1 MIKVKGK
8 NAITLI
14 ALVITIVIMLLLA
27 AIVIQMAIG
36 ENGLF
41 VKTIQAKKEQEKAE
55 LYDTAKLSY
64 ANLKVKALENGQPE
78 PQVELALSTIEFRD
92 KYNIVGDDITDKKGE
107 KIDTKEN
114 VLKAITGTTSSG
126 SISTSPGGSSTET
139 GTAIPEESTPKPP
152 WNKEVGGVRIEEKDK
167 DSTVI
172 KLKVPRE
179 KAIITFRGEFEVNGV
194 KKTNGFGKEE
204 EFAVGEYIVKSKEMN
219 GFSILNNRN
228 ADFEIEILQ
237 WGKESEYEI
246 YIFELHNV
254 TKIYEPE
261 PDKVSVQYV
270 NGKFTEIPE
279 WIFSKKKT
287 SKKMSS
293 FKRCEKI
300 TSIPENLFKNNIEAE
315 EFVDTFAGCK
325 NITTI
330 PENLFKH
337 NTKATR
343 FDFTFAG
350 CEKITSIPENL
361 FTHNVEVQ
369 SFRSAFANCHSI
381 INIPE
386 KLFRHNSEARTF
398 EGVFG
403 NCINLKNIP
412 EDLFRYNI
420 LAGDFSR
427 AFSGTSIT
435 NIPENLFKYNTKAE
449 TFSGTFDR
457 CINLINIPENL
468 FKYNIEAEKFDN
480 IFSYCTKL
488 VQIPENLFRYNT
500 KINNFYSAF
509 IYCSK
514 INNIPNNII
523 TKAKV
528 VKENGGDVGSMFF
541 GCSNATNYNSLPGY
555 MR

>member
-36 ENGLF
+36 ENGLV
-41 VKTIQAKKEQEKAE
+41 VKTIQAKKEQAKAE

-92 KYNIVGDDITDKKGE
+92 KYNIVGDDITDKTGE

-139 GTAIPEESTPKPP
+139 GTTIPEESTPKPP
-152 WNKEVGGVRIEEKDK
+152 WNKEVDGVRIEEKDK

-279 WIFSKKKT
+279 WLFSKKIT

-293 FKRCEKI
+293 FKGCQNI
-300 TSIPENLFKNNIEAE
+300 TSIPENLFKNNVKAE
-315 EFVDTFAGCK
+315 QFDSTFAYCK
-325 NITTI
+325 NII
-330 PENLFKH
+330 
-337 NTKATR
+337 
-343 FDFTFAG
+343 
-350 CEKITSIPENL
+350 S
-361 FTHNVEVQ
+361 
-369 SFRSAFANCHSI
+369 
-381 INIPE
+381 
-386 KLFRHNSEARTF
+386 
-398 EGVFG
+398 
-403 NCINLKNIP
+403 
-412 EDLFRYNI
+412 
-420 LAGDFSR
+420 
-427 AFSGTSIT
+427 
-435 NIPENLFKYNTKAE
+435 IPENLFKYNTKAIRFE
-449 TFSGTFDR
+449 GTFVG
-457 CINLINIPENL
+457 CEKITEIPENLFKNNLEVQSFRHLFSNCNSIRNIPENLFRYNTNAIIFYGVFGGSENITSIPENLFRYNILARDFSYAFQAAAITNIPENL
-468 FKYNIEAEKFDN
+468 FKYNIEAERFDH
-480 IFSYCTKL
+480 IFTYCIKL
-488 VQIPENLFRYNT
+488 VQIPENLFKYNI
-500 KINNFYSAF
+500 KINSFNSAF
-509 IYCSK
+509 SYCSK

-523 TKAKV
+523 IKAKT
-528 VKENGGDVGSMFF
+528 VKENDGNVDKMFF
-541 GCSNATNYNSLPGY
+541 GCTNATNYYILPEY
-555 MR
+555 IR

>member
-36 ENGLF
+36 ENGLV
-41 VKTIQAKKEQEKAE
+41 VKTIQAKKEQAKAE

-139 GTAIPEESTPKPP
+139 GTTIPEESTPKPP
-152 WNKEVGGVRIEEKDK
+152 WNKEVDGVRIEEKDK

-279 WIFSKKKT
+279 WLFSKKIT

-293 FKRCEKI
+293 FKGCQNI
-300 TSIPENLFKNNIEAE
+300 TSIPENLFKNNVKAE
-315 EFVDTFAGCK
+315 QFDSTFAYCK
-325 NITTI
+325 NII
-330 PENLFKH
+330 
-337 NTKATR
+337 
-343 FDFTFAG
+343 
-350 CEKITSIPENL
+350 S
-361 FTHNVEVQ
+361 
-369 SFRSAFANCHSI
+369 
-381 INIPE
+381 
-386 KLFRHNSEARTF
+386 
-398 EGVFG
+398 
-403 NCINLKNIP
+403 
-412 EDLFRYNI
+412 
-420 LAGDFSR
+420 
-427 AFSGTSIT
+427 
-435 NIPENLFKYNTKAE
+435 IPENLFKYNTKAIRFE
-449 TFSGTFDR
+449 GTFVG
-457 CINLINIPENL
+457 CEKITEIPENLFKNNLEVQSFRHLFSNCNSIRNIPENLFRYNTNAIIFYGVFGGSENITSIPENL
-468 FKYNIEAEKFDN
+468 FKYNI
-480 IFSYCTKL
+480 
-488 VQIPENLFRYNT
+488 
-500 KINNFYSAF
+500 KINSFNSAF
-509 IYCSK
+509 SYCSK

-523 TKAKV
+523 IKAKT
-528 VKENGGDVGSMFF
+528 VKENDGNVDKMFF
-541 GCSNATNYNSLPGY
+541 GCTNATNYYILPEY
-555 MR
+555 IR

>member
-139 GTAIPEESTPKPP
+139 GTTIPEESTPKPP

-300 TSIPENLFKNNIEAE
+300 TS
-315 EFVDTFAGCK
+315 
-325 NITTI
+325 I

>member
-36 ENGLF
+36 ENGLV
-41 VKTIQAKKEQEKAE
+41 VKTIQAKKEQAKAE

-64 ANLKVKALENGQPE
+64 TNLKVKALENGQPE
-78 PQVELALSTIEFRD
+78 PQVELALSTTEFRD
-92 KYNIVGDDITDKKGE
+92 KYDIVGDDITDKKGE

-114 VLKAITGTTSSG
+114 VLKIITGTTSSG
-126 SISTSPGGSSTET
+126 STPTPPGGTTPPS
-139 GTAIPEESTPKPP
+139 GTTTPEESAPKPP

-179 KAIITFRGEFEVNGV
+179 KAIITVRGEFEVNGV

-237 WGKESEYEI
+237 WGKESKYEI

-279 WIFSKKKT
+279 WLFSKKKT

-293 FKRCEKI
+293 FKGCENI
-300 TSIPENLFKNNIEAE
+300 TSIPENLFKNNVEAE
-315 EFVDTFAGCK
+315 QFENTFAGCK

-337 NTKATR
+337 NTKAIR
-343 FDFTFAG
+343 FEGTFAG

-386 KLFRHNSEARTF
+386 
-398 EGVFG
+398 
-403 NCINLKNIP
+403 
-412 EDLFRYNI
+412 
-420 LAGDFSR
+420 
-427 AFSGTSIT
+427 
-435 NIPENLFKYNTKAE
+435 
-449 TFSGTFDR
+449 
-457 CINLINIPENL
+457 
-468 FKYNIEAEKFDN
+468 
-480 IFSYCTKL
+480 
-488 VQIPENLFRYNT
+488 NLFRYNT
-500 KINNFYSAF
+500 KINSFYSSF
-509 IYCSK
+509 SYCSK
-514 INNIPNNII
+514 INNIPNSII
-523 TKAKV
+523 NKAKA
-528 VKENGGDVGSMFF
+528 VKENGGNTDKMFF
-541 GCSNATNYNSLPGY
+541 GCTNATNYYALPEY

>member
-1 MIKVKGK
+1 MKKMK
-8 NAITLI
+8 NNNAVTLV

-27 AIVIQMAIG
+27 AIVIQMALG
-36 ENGLF
+36 ENGLV
-41 VKTIQAKKEQEKAE
+41 VKTIQAKKEQAKAE
-55 LYDTAKLSY
+55 LYDTAKRSY
-64 ANLKVKALENGQPE
+64 ADLKLKALGSRKPE
-78 PQVELALSTIEFRD
+78 PEAHMALATVEFRD
-92 KYNIVGDDITDKKGE
+92 KYDVVGDYITDKKGE

-114 VLKAITGTTSSG
+114 VLKAITEKTSSESTPSTSDGGTTTPS
-126 SISTSPGGSSTET
+126 ET
-139 GTAIPEESTPKPP
+139 TTPEESTPKTP

-167 DSTVI
+167 DSMVI
-172 KLKVPRE
+172 KLKVLRE
-179 KAIITFRGEFEVNGV
+179 KAIIRIGGEFELNGV
-194 KKTNGFGKEE
+194 KKTNGNGKEE
-204 EFAVGEYIVKSKEMN
+204 EFAVGEYVISTKEIFDFFISDN
-219 GFSILNNRN
+219 WGN
-228 ADFEIEILQ
+228 DFEIEILQ
-237 WGKESEYEI
+237 WGKQQTYVK
-246 YIFELHNV
+246 LHNV
-254 TKIYEPE
+254 IKIYEPE
-261 PDKVSVQYV
+261 PDKMSVQYA

-279 WIFSKKKT
+279 WLFSKKKT

-293 FKRCEKI
+293 FKGCENI
-300 TSIPENLFKNNIEAE
+300 TSIPENLFKNNVEAQSFE
-315 EFVDTFAGCK
+315 DTFAGCK
-325 NITTI
+325 NITSI
-330 PENLFKH
+330 PENLFKY
-337 NTKATR
+337 NTKAIR
-343 FDFTFAG
+343 FYAIFAG

-386 KLFRHNSEARTF
+386 KLFRHNSEVRTF

-412 EDLFRYNI
+412 EDLFRYNT
-420 LAGDFSR
+420 LVRDFSS
-427 AFSGTSIT
+427 AFSGNSIT

-514 INNIPNNII
+514 INNIPNSIVDL
-523 TKAKV
+523 AKR
-528 VKENGGDVGSMFF
+528 VKENGGDITAMFF
-541 GCSNATNYNSLPGY
+541 GCTNATNYNSLPEY
-555 MR
+555 MRP

>member
-36 ENGLF
+36 ENGLV
-41 VKTIQAKKEQEKAE
+41 VKTIQAKKEQAKAE

-78 PQVELALSTIEFRD
+78 PQVELALSTSEFRD

-139 GTAIPEESTPKPP
+139 GTTIPEESTPKPP
-152 WNKEVGGVRIEEKDK
+152 WNKEVDGVRIEEKDK

-279 WIFSKKKT
+279 WLFSKKIT

-293 FKRCEKI
+293 FKGCQNI
-300 TSIPENLFKNNIEAE
+300 TSIPENLFKNNVKAE
-315 EFVDTFAGCK
+315 QFDSTFAYCK
-325 NITTI
+325 NII
-330 PENLFKH
+330 
-337 NTKATR
+337 
-343 FDFTFAG
+343 
-350 CEKITSIPENL
+350 S
-361 FTHNVEVQ
+361 
-369 SFRSAFANCHSI
+369 
-381 INIPE
+381 
-386 KLFRHNSEARTF
+386 
-398 EGVFG
+398 
-403 NCINLKNIP
+403 
-412 EDLFRYNI
+412 
-420 LAGDFSR
+420 
-427 AFSGTSIT
+427 
-435 NIPENLFKYNTKAE
+435 IPENLFKYNTKAIRFE
-449 TFSGTFDR
+449 GTFVG
-457 CINLINIPENL
+457 CEKITEIPENLFKNNLEVQSFRHLFSNCNSIRNIPENLFRYNTNAIIFYGVFGGSENITSIPENLFRYNILARDFSYAFQAAAITNIPENL
-468 FKYNIEAEKFDN
+468 FKYNIEAERFDH
-480 IFSYCTKL
+480 IFTYCIKL
-488 VQIPENLFRYNT
+488 VQIPENLFKYNI
-500 KINNFYSAF
+500 KINSFNSAF
-509 IYCSK
+509 SYCSK

-523 TKAKV
+523 IKAKT
-528 VKENGGDVGSMFF
+528 VKENDGNVDKMFF
-541 GCSNATNYNSLPGY
+541 GCTNATNYYILPEY
-555 MR
+555 IR

>member
-36 ENGLF
+36 ENGLV
-41 VKTIQAKKEQEKAE
+41 VKTIQTKKEQAKAE
-55 LYDTAKLSY
+55 LYDNAKLSY

-139 GTAIPEESTPKPP
+139 GTTIPEESTPKPP
-152 WNKEVGGVRIEEKDK
+152 WNKEVCGVRIEEKDK

-300 TSIPENLFKNNIEAE
+300 TSIPENLF
-315 EFVDTFAGCK
+315 
-325 NITTI
+325 
-330 PENLFKH
+330 
-337 NTKATR
+337 
-343 FDFTFAG
+343 
-350 CEKITSIPENL
+350 
-361 FTHNVEVQ
+361 THNVEVQ
-369 SFRSAFANCHSI
+369 SFRSTFANCHSI
-381 INIPE
+381 TNIPE
-386 KLFRHNSEARTF
+386 NLFRYNNEVRVFEGIFGVCKNISSIPENLFRH
-398 EGVFG
+398 
-403 NCINLKNIP
+403 
-412 EDLFRYNI
+412 NI
-420 LAGDFSR
+420 LAGDFR
-427 AFSGTSIT
+427 NVFSGTNISRIPENLFKYNVKAQNFSDSFSRCINLT
-435 NIPENLFKYNTKAE
+435 NIPENLFKYNV
-449 TFSGTFDR
+449 
-457 CINLINIPENL
+457 
-468 FKYNIEAEKFDN
+468 EAEKFDN

-528 VKENGGDVGSMFF
+528 VKENGGDVGAMFF

>member
-36 ENGLF
+36 ENGLI
-41 VKTIQAKKEQEKAE
+41 VKTIQAKKEQAKAE

-64 ANLKVKALENGQPE
+64 ANLKVKAVENGQPE
-78 PQVELALSTIEFRD
+78 PQVELALSTTEFRD

-114 VLKAITGTTSSG
+114 VLKAITGITSSG
-126 SISTSPGGSSTET
+126 STPTPPGGSSTET
-139 GTAIPEESTPKPP
+139 GTTTPEESTPKPP

-167 DSTVI
+167 DNTVI

-179 KAIITFRGEFEVNGV
+179 KAIITIRGEFEVNGV
-194 KKTNGFGKEE
+194 KKTNSVHKEE
-204 EFAVGEYIVKSKEMN
+204 EFAVGEYIIKSKIMN
-219 GFSILNNRN
+219 GFSISNDRN

-293 FKRCEKI
+293 FKGCQNI
-300 TSIPENLFKNNIEAE
+300 TSIPENLFKNNVKAE
-315 EFVDTFAGCK
+315 QFYSTFAYCK
-325 NITTI
+325 NII
-330 PENLFKH
+330 
-337 NTKATR
+337 
-343 FDFTFAG
+343 
-350 CEKITSIPENL
+350 S
-361 FTHNVEVQ
+361 
-369 SFRSAFANCHSI
+369 
-381 INIPE
+381 
-386 KLFRHNSEARTF
+386 
-398 EGVFG
+398 
-403 NCINLKNIP
+403 
-412 EDLFRYNI
+412 
-420 LAGDFSR
+420 
-427 AFSGTSIT
+427 
-435 NIPENLFKYNTKAE
+435 IPENLFKYNTKAIRFE
-449 TFSGTFDR
+449 GTFAG
-457 CINLINIPENL
+457 CEKITNIPENLFRYNILARDFSYAFQAVAITNIPENL
-468 FKYNIEAEKFDN
+468 FKYNIEAERFDH
-480 IFSYCTKL
+480 IFTYCIKL
-488 VQIPENLFRYNT
+488 IQIPENLFRYNT
-500 KINNFYSAF
+500 KINDFHSSF
-509 IYCSK
+509 SYCSK

-523 TKAKV
+523 TKAKT
-528 VKENGGDVGSMFF
+528 VKENGGNVDKMFF
-541 GCSNATNYNSLPGY
+541 GCSNATNYYTLPEY
-555 MR
+555 IR

>member
-36 ENGLF
+36 ENGLV
-41 VKTIQAKKEQEKAE
+41 VKTIQAKKEQAKAE

-139 GTAIPEESTPKPP
+139 GTTIPEESTPKPP
-152 WNKEVGGVRIEEKDK
+152 WNKEVDGVRIEEKDK

-279 WIFSKKKT
+279 WLFSKKIT

-293 FKRCEKI
+293 FKGCQNI
-300 TSIPENLFKNNIEAE
+300 TSIPENLFRYNTNAII
-315 EFVDTFAGCK
+315 FYGVFGGS
-325 NITTI
+325 
-330 PENLFKH
+330 EN
-337 NTKATR
+337 
-343 FDFTFAG
+343 
-350 CEKITSIPENL
+350 ITSIPENL
-361 FTHNVEVQ
+361 F
-369 SFRSAFANCHSI
+369 
-381 INIPE
+381 
-386 KLFRHNSEARTF
+386 
-398 EGVFG
+398 
-403 NCINLKNIP
+403 
-412 EDLFRYNI
+412 RYNI
-420 LAGDFSR
+420 LARDFSY
-427 AFSGTSIT
+427 AFQAAAIT
-435 NIPENLFKYNTKAE
+435 
-449 TFSGTFDR
+449 
-457 CINLINIPENL
+457 NIPENL
-468 FKYNIEAEKFDN
+468 FKYNIEAERFDH
-480 IFSYCTKL
+480 IFTYCIKL
-488 VQIPENLFRYNT
+488 VQIPENLFKYNI
-500 KINNFYSAF
+500 KINSFNSAF
-509 IYCSK
+509 SYCSK

-523 TKAKV
+523 IKAKT
-528 VKENGGDVGSMFF
+528 VKENDGNVDKMFF
-541 GCSNATNYNSLPGY
+541 GCTNATNYYILPEY
-555 MR
+555 IR

>member
-36 ENGLF
+36 ENGLV
-41 VKTIQAKKEQEKAE
+41 VKTIQAKKEQAKAE

-78 PQVELALSTIEFRD
+78 PQVELALSTTEFRD

-139 GTAIPEESTPKPP
+139 GTTIPEESTPKPP
-152 WNKEVGGVRIEEKDK
+152 WNKEVDGVRIEEKDK

-279 WIFSKKKT
+279 WLFSKKIT

-293 FKRCEKI
+293 FKGCQNI
-300 TSIPENLFKNNIEAE
+300 TSIPENLFKNNVKAE
-315 EFVDTFAGCK
+315 QFDSTFAYCK
-325 NITTI
+325 NII
-330 PENLFKH
+330 
-337 NTKATR
+337 
-343 FDFTFAG
+343 
-350 CEKITSIPENL
+350 S
-361 FTHNVEVQ
+361 
-369 SFRSAFANCHSI
+369 
-381 INIPE
+381 
-386 KLFRHNSEARTF
+386 
-398 EGVFG
+398 
-403 NCINLKNIP
+403 
-412 EDLFRYNI
+412 
-420 LAGDFSR
+420 
-427 AFSGTSIT
+427 
-435 NIPENLFKYNTKAE
+435 IPENLFKYNTKAIRFE
-449 TFSGTFDR
+449 GTFVG
-457 CINLINIPENL
+457 CEKITEIPENLFKNNLEVQSFRHLFSNCNSIRNIPENLFRYNTNAIIFYGVFGGSENITSIPENLFRYNILARDFSYAFQAAAITNIPENL
-468 FKYNIEAEKFDN
+468 FKYNIEAERFDH
-480 IFSYCTKL
+480 IFTYCIKL
-488 VQIPENLFRYNT
+488 VQIPENLFKYNI
-500 KINNFYSAF
+500 KINSFNSAF
-509 IYCSK
+509 SYCSK

-523 TKAKV
+523 IKAKT
-528 VKENGGDVGSMFF
+528 VKENDGNVDKMFF
-541 GCSNATNYNSLPGY
+541 GCTNATNYYILPEY
-555 MR
+555 IR

>member
-36 ENGLF
+36 ENGLI
-41 VKTIQAKKEQEKAE
+41 VKTIQAKKEQAKAE

-64 ANLKVKALENGQPE
+64 ANLKVKAVENGQPE
-78 PQVELALSTIEFRD
+78 PQVELALSTTEFRD

-126 SISTSPGGSSTET
+126 STPTPPGGSSTET
-139 GTAIPEESTPKPP
+139 GTTTPEESTPKPP

-167 DSTVI
+167 DNTVI

-179 KAIITFRGEFEVNGV
+179 KAIITIRGEFEVNEV
-194 KKTNGFGKEE
+194 KKTNSVHKEE
-204 EFAVGEYIVKSKEMN
+204 EFAVGEYIIKSKIMN
-219 GFSILNNRN
+219 GFSISNDRN

-293 FKRCEKI
+293 FKGCQNI
-300 TSIPENLFKNNIEAE
+300 TSIPENLFKNNVKAE
-315 EFVDTFAGCK
+315 QFYSTFAYCK
-325 NITTI
+325 NIISI
-330 PENLFKH
+330 PENLFKY
-337 NTKATR
+337 NTKAIR
-343 FDFTFAG
+343 FEGTFAG

-361 FTHNVEVQ
+361 F
-369 SFRSAFANCHSI
+369 
-381 INIPE
+381 
-386 KLFRHNSEARTF
+386 
-398 EGVFG
+398 
-403 NCINLKNIP
+403 
-412 EDLFRYNI
+412 RYNI
-420 LAGDFSR
+420 LARDFSY
-427 AFSGTSIT
+427 AFQAVAIT
-435 NIPENLFKYNTKAE
+435 
-449 TFSGTFDR
+449 
-457 CINLINIPENL
+457 NIPENL
-468 FKYNIEAEKFDN
+468 FKYNIEAERFDH
-480 IFSYCTKL
+480 IFTYCIKL
-488 VQIPENLFRYNT
+488 IQIPENLFRYNT
-500 KINNFYSAF
+500 KINDFHSSF
-509 IYCSK
+509 SYCSK

-523 TKAKV
+523 TKAKT
-528 VKENGGDVGSMFF
+528 VKENGGNVDKMFF
-541 GCSNATNYNSLPGY
+541 GCSNATNYYTLPEY
-555 MR
+555 IR

>member
-1 MIKVKGK
+1 MIKKDIRDNILFLIFQRENSK
-8 NAITLI
+8 TLI

-36 ENGLF
+36 ENGLV
-41 VKTIQAKKEQEKAE
+41 VKTIQAKKEQAKAE

-139 GTAIPEESTPKPP
+139 GTTIPEESTPKPP
-152 WNKEVGGVRIEEKDK
+152 WNKEVDGVRIEEKDK

-279 WIFSKKKT
+279 WLFSKKIT

-293 FKRCEKI
+293 FKGCQNI
-300 TSIPENLFKNNIEAE
+300 TSIPENLFKNNVKAE
-315 EFVDTFAGCK
+315 QFDSTFAYCK
-325 NITTI
+325 NII
-330 PENLFKH
+330 
-337 NTKATR
+337 
-343 FDFTFAG
+343 
-350 CEKITSIPENL
+350 S
-361 FTHNVEVQ
+361 
-369 SFRSAFANCHSI
+369 
-381 INIPE
+381 
-386 KLFRHNSEARTF
+386 
-398 EGVFG
+398 
-403 NCINLKNIP
+403 
-412 EDLFRYNI
+412 
-420 LAGDFSR
+420 
-427 AFSGTSIT
+427 
-435 NIPENLFKYNTKAE
+435 IPENLFKYNTKAIRFE
-449 TFSGTFDR
+449 GTFVG
-457 CINLINIPENL
+457 CEKITEIPENLFKNNLEVQSFRHLFSNCNSIRNIPENLFRYNTNAIIFYGVFGGSENITSIPENLFRYNILARDFSYAFQAAAITNIPENL
-468 FKYNIEAEKFDN
+468 FKYNIEAERFDH
-480 IFSYCTKL
+480 IFTYCIKL
-488 VQIPENLFRYNT
+488 VQIPENLFKYNI
-500 KINNFYSAF
+500 KINSFNSAF
-509 IYCSK
+509 SYCSK

-523 TKAKV
+523 IKAKT
-528 VKENGGDVGSMFF
+528 VKENDGNVDKMFF
-541 GCSNATNYNSLPGY
+541 GCTNATNYYILPEY
-555 MR
+555 IR

>member
-36 ENGLF
+36 ENGLI
-41 VKTIQAKKEQEKAE
+41 VKTIQAKKEQAKAE

-64 ANLKVKALENGQPE
+64 ANLKVKAVENGQPE
-78 PQVELALSTIEFRD
+78 PQVELALSTTEFRD

-126 SISTSPGGSSTET
+126 STPTPPGGSSTET
-139 GTAIPEESTPKPP
+139 GTTTPEESTPKPP

-167 DSTVI
+167 DNTVI

-179 KAIITFRGEFEVNGV
+179 KAIITIRGEFEVNGV
-194 KKTNGFGKEE
+194 KKTNSVHKEE
-204 EFAVGEYIVKSKEMN
+204 EFAVGEYIIKSKIMN
-219 GFSILNNRN
+219 GFSISNDRN

-293 FKRCEKI
+293 FKGCQNI
-300 TSIPENLFKNNIEAE
+300 TSIPENLFKNNVKAE
-315 EFVDTFAGCK
+315 QFYSTFAYCK
-325 NITTI
+325 NIISI
-330 PENLFKH
+330 PENLFKY
-337 NTKATR
+337 NTKAIR
-343 FDFTFAG
+343 FEGTFAG

-361 FTHNVEVQ
+361 F
-369 SFRSAFANCHSI
+369 
-381 INIPE
+381 
-386 KLFRHNSEARTF
+386 
-398 EGVFG
+398 
-403 NCINLKNIP
+403 
-412 EDLFRYNI
+412 RYNI
-420 LAGDFSR
+420 LARDFSY
-427 AFSGTSIT
+427 AFQAVAIT
-435 NIPENLFKYNTKAE
+435 
-449 TFSGTFDR
+449 
-457 CINLINIPENL
+457 NIPENL
-468 FKYNIEAEKFDN
+468 FKYNIEAERFDH
-480 IFSYCTKL
+480 IFTYCIKL
-488 VQIPENLFRYNT
+488 IQIPENLFRYNT
-500 KINNFYSAF
+500 KINDFHSSF
-509 IYCSK
+509 SYCSK

-523 TKAKV
+523 TKAKT
-528 VKENGGDVGSMFF
+528 VKENGGNVDKMFF
-541 GCSNATNYNSLPGY
+541 GCSNATNYYTLPEY
-555 MR
+555 IR

>member
-36 ENGLF
+36 ENGLV
-41 VKTIQAKKEQEKAE
+41 VKTIQAKKEQAKAE

-139 GTAIPEESTPKPP
+139 GTTIPEESTPKPP
-152 WNKEVGGVRIEEKDK
+152 WNKEVDGVRIEEKDK

-279 WIFSKKKT
+279 WLFSKKIT

-293 FKRCEKI
+293 FKGCQNI
-300 TSIPENLFKNNIEAE
+300 TSIPENLFKNNVKAE
-315 EFVDTFAGCK
+315 QFDSTFAYCK
-325 NITTI
+325 NII
-330 PENLFKH
+330 
-337 NTKATR
+337 
-343 FDFTFAG
+343 
-350 CEKITSIPENL
+350 S
-361 FTHNVEVQ
+361 
-369 SFRSAFANCHSI
+369 
-381 INIPE
+381 
-386 KLFRHNSEARTF
+386 
-398 EGVFG
+398 
-403 NCINLKNIP
+403 
-412 EDLFRYNI
+412 
-420 LAGDFSR
+420 
-427 AFSGTSIT
+427 
-435 NIPENLFKYNTKAE
+435 IPENLFKYNTKAIRFE
-449 TFSGTFDR
+449 GTFVG
-457 CINLINIPENL
+457 CEKITEIPENL
-468 FKYNIEAEKFDN
+468 FKYNI
-480 IFSYCTKL
+480 
-488 VQIPENLFRYNT
+488 
-500 KINNFYSAF
+500 KINSFNSAF
-509 IYCSK
+509 SYCSK

-523 TKAKV
+523 IKAKT
-528 VKENGGDVGSMFF
+528 VKENDGNVDKMFF
-541 GCSNATNYNSLPGY
+541 GCTNATNYYILPEY
-555 MR
+555 IR

>member
-1 MIKVKGK
+1 MIKVKDK

-36 ENGLF
+36 ENGLV
-41 VKTIQAKKEQEKAE
+41 VKTIQAKKEQAKAE

-64 ANLKVKALENGQPE
+64 TNLKVKALENGQPE
-78 PQVELALSTIEFRD
+78 PQVELALSTTEFRD

-126 SISTSPGGSSTET
+126 NTPTPPGGSSTET
-139 GTAIPEESTPKPP
+139 GTTTSEESTPKTP

-167 DSTVI
+167 DITVI

-179 KAIITFRGEFEVNGV
+179 KAIITVRGEFELDGV

-204 EFAVGEYIVKSKEMN
+204 EIAVGEYIIKSKEIN

-237 WGKESEYEI
+237 WGKEPEYEI

-261 PDKVSVQYV
+261 PDKVSIQYV

-279 WIFSKKKT
+279 WLFSKKKI

-293 FKRCEKI
+293 FKGCQNI
-300 TSIPENLFKNNIEAE
+300 ISIPENLFKNNVEAE

-330 PENLFKH
+330 PENLFKY

-343 FDFTFAG
+343 FEGTFAG

-361 FTHNVEVQ
+361 FKNNLEVQ

-386 KLFRHNSEARTF
+386 N
-398 EGVFG
+398 
-403 NCINLKNIP
+403 
-412 EDLFRYNI
+412 LFRYNNEVRIFDGIFGGCKNIASIPENLFRNNI
-420 LAGDFSR
+420 LARDFR
-427 AFSGTSIT
+427 NAFFGTNIT
-435 NIPENLFKYNTKAE
+435 SIPENLFKYNTEAK
-449 TFSGTFDR
+449 TFSDTFSR
-457 CINLINIPENL
+457 CINLINIPETL

-500 KINNFYSAF
+500 KINNLYSAF
-509 IYCSK
+509 IYCNK
-514 INNIPNNII
+514 INNISNNIVDI
-523 TKAKV
+523 AKR
-528 VKENGGDVGSMFF
+528 VKENGGDVAAMFF
-541 GCSNATNYNSLPGY
+541 GCTNATNYNSLPGY

>member
-36 ENGLF
+36 ENGLV
-41 VKTIQAKKEQEKAE
+41 VKTIQAKKEQAKAE

-139 GTAIPEESTPKPP
+139 GTTIPEESTPKPP
-152 WNKEVGGVRIEEKDK
+152 WNKEVDGVRIEEKDK

-279 WIFSKKKT
+279 WLFSKKIT

-293 FKRCEKI
+293 FKGCQNI
-300 TSIPENLFKNNIEAE
+300 TSIPENLFKNNVKAE
-315 EFVDTFAGCK
+315 QFDSTFAYCK
-325 NITTI
+325 NII
-330 PENLFKH
+330 
-337 NTKATR
+337 
-343 FDFTFAG
+343 
-350 CEKITSIPENL
+350 S
-361 FTHNVEVQ
+361 
-369 SFRSAFANCHSI
+369 
-381 INIPE
+381 
-386 KLFRHNSEARTF
+386 
-398 EGVFG
+398 
-403 NCINLKNIP
+403 
-412 EDLFRYNI
+412 
-420 LAGDFSR
+420 
-427 AFSGTSIT
+427 
-435 NIPENLFKYNTKAE
+435 IPENLFKYNTKAIRFE
-449 TFSGTFDR
+449 GTFVG
-457 CINLINIPENL
+457 CEKITEIPENLFKNNLEVQSFRHLFSNCNSIRNIPENLFRYNTNAIIFYGVFGGSENITSIPENLFRYNILARDFSYAFQAAAITNIPENL
-468 FKYNIEAEKFDN
+468 FKYNIEAERFDH
-480 IFSYCTKL
+480 IFTYCIKL
-488 VQIPENLFRYNT
+488 VQIPENLFKYNI
-500 KINNFYSAF
+500 KINSFNSAF
-509 IYCSK
+509 SYCSK

-523 TKAKV
+523 IKAKT
-528 VKENGGDVGSMFF
+528 VKENDGNVDKMFF
-541 GCSNATNYNSLPGY
+541 GCTNATNYYILPEY
-555 MR
+555 IR

>member
-36 ENGLF
+36 ENGLI
-41 VKTIQAKKEQEKAE
+41 VKTIQAKKEQAKAE

-64 ANLKVKALENGQPE
+64 ANLKVKAVENGQPE
-78 PQVELALSTIEFRD
+78 PQVELALSTTEFRD

-114 VLKAITGTTSSG
+114 VLKAITGITSSG
-126 SISTSPGGSSTET
+126 STPTPPGGSSTET
-139 GTAIPEESTPKPP
+139 GTTTPEESTPKPP

-167 DSTVI
+167 DNTVI

-179 KAIITFRGEFEVNGV
+179 KAIITIRGEFEVNGV
-194 KKTNGFGKEE
+194 KKTNSVHKEE
-204 EFAVGEYIVKSKEMN
+204 EFAVGEYIIKSKIMN
-219 GFSILNNRN
+219 GFSISNDRN

-293 FKRCEKI
+293 FKGCQNI
-300 TSIPENLFKNNIEAE
+300 TSIPENLFKNNVKAE
-315 EFVDTFAGCK
+315 QFYSTFAYCK
-325 NITTI
+325 NIISI
-330 PENLFKH
+330 PENLFKY
-337 NTKATR
+337 NTKAIR
-343 FDFTFAG
+343 FEGTFAG

-361 FTHNVEVQ
+361 FTHNLEVQ
-369 SFRSAFANCHSI
+369 SFRHLFSNCHGI
-381 INIPE
+381 TNIPE
-386 KLFRHNSEARTF
+386 S
-398 EGVFG
+398 
-403 NCINLKNIP
+403 
-412 EDLFRYNI
+412 LFRYNNEVRI
-420 LAGDFSR
+420 FEGIF
-427 AFSGTSIT
+427 GGCEKIT
-435 NIPENLFKYNTKAE
+435 NIPENLFRYNILARDFSYAFQTTSITSIPENLFKYNVEAE
-449 TFSGTFDR
+449 RFDHTFTY
-457 CINLINIPENL
+457 CIKLVQIPENL
-468 FKYNIEAEKFDN
+468 FKYNI
-480 IFSYCTKL
+480 
-488 VQIPENLFRYNT
+488 
-500 KINNFYSAF
+500 KINSFNSAF
-509 IYCSK
+509 SYCSK

-523 TKAKV
+523 IKAKT
-528 VKENGGDVGSMFF
+528 VKENDGNVDKMFF
-541 GCSNATNYNSLPGY
+541 GCTNATNYYILPEY
-555 MR
+555 IR